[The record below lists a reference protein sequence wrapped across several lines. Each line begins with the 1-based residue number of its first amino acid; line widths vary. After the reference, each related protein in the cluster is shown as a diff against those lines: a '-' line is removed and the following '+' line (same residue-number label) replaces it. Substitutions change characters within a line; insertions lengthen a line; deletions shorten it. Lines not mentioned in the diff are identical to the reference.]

1 MAIVQVAR
9 RHAVA
14 AVIAVVAGAGQTEL
28 SQAAYVEL
36 LGDEGMVLKPYFDIA
51 GVKTI
56 CVGETIEIE
65 DRIYTKEECAALFV
79 KRANQVH
86 KQVKRCTRPSL
97 WQALPQPTKEAFVSF
112 TYNLGSGAFCNGS
125 VAKNINRGRAIK
137 ACGRM
142 RLYNKAR
149 DPDTNKLRYSRGL
162 ADRREKEARKCES
175 GFA

>member
-9 RHAVA
+9 RHAIA
-14 AVIAVVAGAGQTEL
+14 AVIAAAAGAGQTEL

-65 DRIYTKEECAALFV
+65 DRLYTKEECAALFV
-79 KRANQVH
+79 KRVNQVH
-86 KQVKRCTRPSL
+86 KQVKACTKSGL
-97 WQALPQPTKEAFVSF
+97 WQRLPQATKEAFVSF

-125 VAKNINRGRAIK
+125 VAKNINRGRAYR

-149 DPDTNKLRYSRGL
+149 DVNGNLRVSKGL
-162 ADRREKEARKCES
+162 SDRREREAVKCES
-175 GFA
+175 GLA